1 MFQKCKK
8 ATALFVASILT
19 VAFVQV
25 SALAQPANDTAM
37 QLKVKNDQLA
47 LYLSSDNSKLELKDL
62 STGYIWKS
70 YVSEDQLTE
79 SPNKQWR
86 NTINSICLVEYA
98 SAKDSKGN
106 AQTARSNEYLN
117 YITSDTAENSVTMH
131 FNFNKLSIK
140 FDVVFTLEK
149 SSMVVS
155 VPENSIEETTTKN
168 KLVSISVLSF
178 FGATFDRDEG
188 YYLYPNGSG
197 EIFEFKEQKY
207 RQNALKEYVIP
218 YYGNSKVEME
228 SLLKDDGFHAMLPA
242 YGVKVGN
249 SAFANLITQG
259 AYDAQLHV
267 VPSGV
272 SVGVNRIYNTFLYR
286 QAYSITGSKISA
298 SGKDKEKNLG
308 TIFEAQRVS
317 GDRSTTY
324 FFLKNAQA
332 DYSGMAN
339 VVRDELQKNGS
350 LKKNLVSTVQT
361 PMTLDLIGGVT
372 KKSFLFTNFI
382 AMTTFSEATDIV
394 QDLLDNGVENLN
406 VTYNGWS
413 KNGIAKSP
421 SHYKAAFKL
430 GGKSGLKKFSAF
442 CEERSIPMNLK
453 VNFVNAVKGK
463 GAFSLNQDTLRDP
476 NGYMYTNS
484 DGSNYLLRPIKI
496 SERNNKLLRYL
507 NGIFAGVTYDKLGSY
522 LFKDK
527 TNNDFSREKSA
538 EIFGQVASAGNTDS
552 VRAQATGG
560 NLYLLKDVN
569 MVRDIPGKAKAIS
582 LSDRSV
588 PFYQMVVH
596 GFVNYTGTPINLF
609 YNTTQ
614 QKLEMIEYGFVPY
627 YEITGQSPRKL
638 KDTDYDYLFT
648 SEYAQWKSDILETAK
663 EFKPLSEFYGAN
675 IVKHEAVSETLAA
688 VTYSNNKTIVVN
700 YDETDAIYQG
710 VTIPKESFQIISKE
724 E

>member
-168 KLVSISVLSF
+168 KLVSISVLPF

-324 FFLKNAQA
+324 FFLK
-332 DYSGMAN
+332 M
-339 VVRDELQKNGS
+339 RR
-350 LKKNLVSTVQT
+350 
-361 PMTLDLIGGVT
+361 LIT
-372 KKSFLFTNFI
+372 
-382 AMTTFSEATDIV
+382 
-394 QDLLDNGVENLN
+394 
-406 VTYNGWS
+406 
-413 KNGIAKSP
+413 
-421 SHYKAAFKL
+421 
-430 GGKSGLKKFSAF
+430 
-442 CEERSIPMNLK
+442 
-453 VNFVNAVKGK
+453 
-463 GAFSLNQDTLRDP
+463 
-476 NGYMYTNS
+476 
-484 DGSNYLLRPIKI
+484 
-496 SERNNKLLRYL
+496 
-507 NGIFAGVTYDKLGSY
+507 
-522 LFKDK
+522 
-527 TNNDFSREKSA
+527 A
-538 EIFGQVASAGNTDS
+538 EW
-552 VRAQATGG
+552 
-560 NLYLLKDVN
+560 
-569 MVRDIPGKAKAIS
+569 
-582 LSDRSV
+582 
-588 PFYQMVVH
+588 QM
-596 GFVNYTGTPINLF
+596 
-609 YNTTQ
+609 
-614 QKLEMIEYGFVPY
+614 
-627 YEITGQSPRKL
+627 
-638 KDTDYDYLFT
+638 
-648 SEYAQWKSDILETAK
+648 
-663 EFKPLSEFYGAN
+663 
-675 IVKHEAVSETLAA
+675 
-688 VTYSNNKTIVVN
+688 
-700 YDETDAIYQG
+700 
-710 VTIPKESFQIISKE
+710 
-724 E
+724 

>member
-37 QLKVKNDQLA
+37 QLKVKNDQIA

-168 KLVSISVLSF
+168 KLVSISVLPF

-272 SVGVNRIYNTFLYR
+272 SVGVNRIYNTFLHAHLQSR
-286 QAYSITGSKISA
+286 LHHHISYA
-298 SGKDKEKNLG
+298 
-308 TIFEAQRVS
+308 
-317 GDRSTTY
+317 
-324 FFLKNAQA
+324 
-332 DYSGMAN
+332 
-339 VVRDELQKNGS
+339 
-350 LKKNLVSTVQT
+350 
-361 PMTLDLIGGVT
+361 
-372 KKSFLFTNFI
+372 
-382 AMTTFSEATDIV
+382 
-394 QDLLDNGVENLN
+394 LN
-406 VTYNGWS
+406 
-413 KNGIAKSP
+413 P
-421 SHYKAAFKL
+421 L
-430 GGKSGLKKFSAF
+430 
-442 CEERSIPMNLK
+442 P
-453 VNFVNAVKGK
+453 
-463 GAFSLNQDTLRDP
+463 
-476 NGYMYTNS
+476 
-484 DGSNYLLRPIKI
+484 PIHH
-496 SERNNKLLRYL
+496 
-507 NGIFAGVTYDKLGSY
+507 Y
-522 LFKDK
+522 LF
-527 TNNDFSREKSA
+527 S
-538 EIFGQVASAGNTDS
+538 
-552 VRAQATGG
+552 
-560 NLYLLKDVN
+560 
-569 MVRDIPGKAKAIS
+569 S
-582 LSDRSV
+582 L
-588 PFYQMVVH
+588 
-596 GFVNYTGTPINLF
+596 
-609 YNTTQ
+609 
-614 QKLEMIEYGFVPY
+614 
-627 YEITGQSPRKL
+627 
-638 KDTDYDYLFT
+638 
-648 SEYAQWKSDILETAK
+648 
-663 EFKPLSEFYGAN
+663 
-675 IVKHEAVSETLAA
+675 
-688 VTYSNNKTIVVN
+688 
-700 YDETDAIYQG
+700 
-710 VTIPKESFQIISKE
+710 
-724 E
+724 